1 VEEREIV
8 VIGGGP
14 GGYVAAIRAAQ
25 LGGKVTLIEKDTL
38 GGTCLNRGCIPSKA
52 LLHSVEV
59 LQSVKE
65 AGQYGIDVPSVSVD
79 LARMM
84 ARKNRVVAQLVS
96 GVGGLL
102 SANKVEVIKGTAR
115 LKAGKQIEVTDAQG
129 QKRTLQAQKIIIA
142 TGARAIKLPIPGADS
157 PTGIIPAENILNISA
172 IPRSLLMIGGGV
184 VGLEMTTILTRLGGK
199 VTVVEMLPHV
209 LPAEDEELTNIITKS
224 LQDDGVAVYTG
235 AKVTKIEDAPIRQAQ
250 DKPGGKLVTVVT
262 KDGEKKIEAELV
274 AIAVGYRP
282 NTADLGLE
290 EAGIA
295 AVKGAI
301 QANQRMETNVPGIYA
316 VGDCIGKIMLA
327 YVAMTEGEVAAEN
340 AMGKDA
346 CMDYDVVPRCVYLMP
361 ELAAVG
367 LTEADAVNSGYQ
379 VKVGKFPFA
388 ANGMATILGE
398 RRGMVK
404 IVTDAKTGQ
413 ILGVHIVGPR
423 ATDLIAEATLA
434 MKLELTAE
442 ELIATIHSHPSLC
455 EAVREAALDVTGE
468 MIHFISRKK

>member
-84 ARKNRVVAQLVS
+84 ARKNRVVSQLVS

-115 LKAGKQIEVTDAQG
+115 LKAGKQIEVNDAQG

-142 TGARAIKLPIPGADS
+142 TGAKAIKLPIPGADS
-157 PTGIIPAENILNISA
+157 PTGIVPADSILNISA
-172 IPRSLLMIGGGV
+172 IPKSLLMIGGGV

-209 LPAEDEELTNIITKS
+209 LPAEDEELTNIITKA

-235 AKVTKIEDAPIRQAQ
+235 AKVTKIEDAP
-250 DKPGGKLVTVVT
+250 GGKLVTVVAR
-262 KDGEKKIEAELV
+262 DGEKKIEAEIV

-327 YVAMTEGEVAAEN
+327 YIAMTEGEVAADN
-340 AMGKDA
+340 AMGKDT
-346 CMDYDVVPRCVYLMP
+346 CMDYNVVPRCVFLMP

-367 LTEADAVNSGYQ
+367 LTEADAASNGFK

-398 RRGMVK
+398 RRGLVK
-404 IVTDAKTGQ
+404 IVTGEKTGQ

-434 MKLELTAE
+434 VKLELTAE
-442 ELIATIHSHPSLC
+442 ELIATIHSHPSLS

>member
-1 VEEREIV
+1 MEEREIV

-14 GGYVAAIRAAQ
+14 AGYVAAIRAAQ

-52 LLHSVEV
+52 LLHSVEL
-59 LQSVKE
+59 LQSIKE

-96 GVGGLL
+96 GVGSLL
-102 SANKVEVIKGTAR
+102 AGNRVEVIKGTAR
-115 LKAGKQIEVTDAQG
+115 LKAGKQIEVNDAQG

-157 PTGIIPAENILNISA
+157 PTGIIPAESILNISA
-172 IPRSLLMIGGGV
+172 VPKSLLMIGGGV

-209 LPAEDEELTNIITKS
+209 LPAEDEELTNIITKA

-235 AKVTKIEDAPIRQAQ
+235 AKVTKIEDAP
-250 DKPGGKLVTVVT
+250 GGKLVTVAA

-327 YVAMTEGEVAAEN
+327 YIAMTEGEVAADN
-340 AMGKDA
+340 AMGKDT
-346 CMDYDVVPRCVYLMP
+346 CMDYNVVPRCVFLMP

-367 LTEADAVNSGYQ
+367 LTEADAITNGFQ

-398 RRGMVK
+398 RRGLVK
-404 IVTDAKTGQ
+404 IVTEEKTGQ

-442 ELIATIHSHPSLC
+442 EIVATIHSHPSLC
-455 EAVREAALDVTGE
+455 EAVREAALDISGE

>member
-84 ARKNRVVAQLVS
+84 ARKNRVVSQLVS
-96 GVGGLL
+96 GVGSLL
-102 SANKVEVIKGTAR
+102 AGNKVEVIKGTAR
-115 LKAGKQIEVTDAQG
+115 LKAGKQIEVNDAQG
-129 QKRTLQAQKIIIA
+129 QKCTLQAQKIIIA

-157 PTGIIPAENILNISA
+157 PTGIVPAESILNISA
-172 IPRSLLMIGGGV
+172 IPKSLLMIGGGV

-209 LPAEDEELTNIITKS
+209 LPAEDEELTNIITKA

-235 AKVTKIEDAPIRQAQ
+235 AKVTKIEDAP
-250 DKPGGKLVTVVT
+250 GGKLVTVAA
-262 KDGEKKIEAELV
+262 KDGEKKIEAEIV

-282 NTADLGLE
+282 DTADLGLE

-327 YVAMTEGEVAAEN
+327 YIAMAEGEVAADN
-340 AMGKDA
+340 AMGKDT
-346 CMDYDVVPRCVYLMP
+346 CMDYNVVPRCVFLMP

-367 LTEADAVNSGYQ
+367 LTEADAVNSGFQ

-388 ANGMATILGE
+388 ANGMAAILGE

-404 IVTDAKTGQ
+404 IVTEEKTGQ

-434 MKLELTAE
+434 MKLELTTE

-455 EAVREAALDVTGE
+455 EAVREAALDISGE

>member
-1 VEEREIV
+1 MEEHQIV

-25 LGGKVTLIEKDTL
+25 LGGKVTLIEKDAL

-52 LLHSVEV
+52 LLHSVEI
-59 LQSVKE
+59 LHSIKD
-65 AGQYGIDVPSVSVD
+65 AGQYGIDVPNVSVD
-79 LARMM
+79 FAKMM
-84 ARKNRVVAQLVS
+84 ARKNRVVSQLVS

-102 SANKVEVIKGTAR
+102 AGNKVEVIKGTAR
-115 LKAGKQIEVTDAQG
+115 LKTGKQIEVTDAQG

-157 PTGIIPAENILNISA
+157 PTGVIPAESILNISSV
-172 IPRSLLMIGGGV
+172 PKSLLMIGGGV
-184 VGLEMTTILTRLGGK
+184 VGLEMTTILARLGCK
-199 VTVVEMLPHV
+199 VTVVEMLPHI
-209 LPAEDEELTNIITKS
+209 LPAEDEELTNVITKA
-224 LQDDGVAVYTG
+224 LQDDGVAVYAG
-235 AKVTKIEDAPIRQAQ
+235 AKVTKIEDAP
-250 DKPGGKLVTVVT
+250 GGKLVTVAA

-295 AVKGAI
+295 SVRGAI
-301 QANQRMETNVPGIYA
+301 QADQNMQTNVPGVYA

-327 YVAMTEGEVAAEN
+327 YIAMTEGEVAADN
-340 AMGKDA
+340 VMGKGS
-346 CMDYDVVPRCVYLMP
+346 CMDYDVVPRCVFLMP

-367 LTEADAVNSGYQ
+367 LTESDAVTNGFK

-398 RRGMVK
+398 RRGLVK
-404 IVTDAKTGQ
+404 IVTDEPTGQ

-423 ATDLIAEATLA
+423 ATDLIAEAALA
-434 MKLELTAE
+434 MKLEITPQ

-455 EAVREAALDVTGE
+455 EAVREAALDISGE
-468 MIHFISRKK
+468 MIHFISRKR

>member
-1 VEEREIV
+1 MEEREIV

-25 LGGKVTLIEKDTL
+25 LGGKVTLIEKDAL

-52 LLHSVEV
+52 LLHSVEI
-59 LQSVKE
+59 LRSVKE
-65 AGQYGIDVPSVSVD
+65 AGQYGIDVSGVSVD

-84 ARKNRVVAQLVS
+84 ARKNRVVSQLVS

-102 SANKVEVIKGTAR
+102 AGNKVEVIKGTAK

-142 TGARAIKLPIPGADS
+142 AGAKAIKLPIPGADS
-157 PTGIIPAENILNISA
+157 PTGIIPAESILNISA
-172 IPRSLLMIGGGV
+172 VPKSLLMIGGGV
-184 VGLEMTTILTRLGGK
+184 VGLEMTTILTRLGCK
-199 VTVVEMLPHV
+199 VTVVEMLPHI
-209 LPAEDEELTNIITKS
+209 LPAEDEELTNIITKA
-224 LQDDGVAVYTG
+224 LQDDGAAVYAG
-235 AKVTKIEDAPIRQAQ
+235 AKVTKIEDAP
-250 DKPGGKLVTVVT
+250 GGKLVTVAA
-262 KDGEKKIEAELV
+262 KDGEKKIEAEIV

-282 NTADLGLE
+282 DTADLGLE

-327 YVAMTEGEVAAEN
+327 YIAMAEGEVAADN
-340 AMGKDA
+340 AMGKDT
-346 CMDYDVVPRCVYLMP
+346 CMDYNVVPRCVFLMP

-367 LTEADAVNSGYQ
+367 LTEADAASNGFK

-388 ANGMATILGE
+388 ANGMAAILGE
-398 RRGMVK
+398 RRGLVK
-404 IVTDAKTGQ
+404 IVTEEKTGQ

-434 MKLELTAE
+434 MKLELTAKE
-442 ELIATIHSHPSLC
+442 IIATIHSHPSLC
-455 EAVREAALDVTGE
+455 EAVREAALDISGE
-468 MIHFISRKK
+468 MIHFTSRKK

>member
-1 VEEREIV
+1 MEEREIV

-25 LGGKVTLIEKDTL
+25 LGGKVTLIEKDAL

-52 LLHSVEV
+52 LLHSVEI
-59 LQSVKE
+59 LRSVKE
-65 AGQYGIDVPSVSVD
+65 AGQYGIDVSGVSVD

-84 ARKNRVVAQLVS
+84 ARKNRVVSQLVS

-102 SANKVEVIKGTAR
+102 AGNKVEVIKGTAK

-142 TGARAIKLPIPGADS
+142 AGAKAIKLPIPGADS
-157 PTGIIPAENILNISA
+157 PTGIIPAESILNISA
-172 IPRSLLMIGGGV
+172 VPKSLLMIGGGV
-184 VGLEMTTILTRLGGK
+184 VGLEMTTILTRLGCK

-209 LPAEDEELTNIITKS
+209 LPAEDEELTSIITKS

-235 AKVTKIEDAPIRQAQ
+235 AKVTKIEDAP
-250 DKPGGKLVTVVT
+250 GGKLVTVAAR
-262 KDGEKKIEAELV
+262 DGEKKIEAEIV

-282 NTADLGLE
+282 DTADLGLE

-327 YVAMTEGEVAAEN
+327 YIAMAEGEVAADN
-340 AMGKDA
+340 AMGKDT
-346 CMDYDVVPRCVYLMP
+346 CMDYNVVPRCVFLMP

-367 LTEADAVNSGYQ
+367 LTEADAASNGFK

-388 ANGMATILGE
+388 ANGMAAILGE
-398 RRGMVK
+398 RRGLVK
-404 IVTDAKTGQ
+404 IVTEEKTGQ

-434 MKLELTAE
+434 MKLELTAKE
-442 ELIATIHSHPSLC
+442 IIATTHSHPSLC
-455 EAVREAALDVTGE
+455 EAVREAALDISGE

>member
-1 VEEREIV
+1 MEEREIV

-52 LLHSVEV
+52 LLHSVEL
-59 LQSVKE
+59 LQSIKE
-65 AGQYGIDVPSVSVD
+65 AGQHGIDVPSVSVD

-84 ARKNRVVAQLVS
+84 ARKNRIVSQLVS

-129 QKRTLQAQKIIIA
+129 QMRTLQAQKIIIA
-142 TGARAIKLPIPGADS
+142 TGAKAIKLPIPGADS
-157 PTGIIPAENILNISA
+157 PTGIIPAESILNISA
-172 IPRSLLMIGGGV
+172 VPKSLLMIGGGV

-235 AKVTKIEDAPIRQAQ
+235 AKVTKIEDAP
-250 DKPGGKLVTVVT
+250 GGKLVTVVAR
-262 KDGEKKIEAELV
+262 DGEKKIEAEIV

-282 NTADLGLE
+282 DTADLGLE
-290 EAGIA
+290 EASIA

-301 QANQRMETNVPGIYA
+301 QANQHMETNVPGIYA

-327 YVAMTEGEVAAEN
+327 YIAMAEGEAAADN
-340 AMGKDA
+340 AMGKDT
-346 CMDYDVVPRCVYLMP
+346 CMDYNVVPRCVFLMP

-367 LTEADAVNSGYQ
+367 LIEADAVTNGFQ

-388 ANGMATILGE
+388 ANGMAAILGE

-404 IVTDAKTGQ
+404 IVTEEKTGQ

-442 ELIATIHSHPSLC
+442 EIIATIHSHPSLS
-455 EAVREAALDVTGE
+455 EAVREAALDISGE

>member
-1 VEEREIV
+1 VEEREVV

-84 ARKNRVVAQLVS
+84 AHKNRVVSQLVS

-102 SANKVEVIKGTAR
+102 NANKVEVIKGTAR

-142 TGARAIKLPIPGADS
+142 TGAKAIKLPIPGADS
-157 PTGIIPAENILNISA
+157 PTGIFPAESILNISA
-172 IPRSLLMIGGGV
+172 IPKSLLMIGGGV

-235 AKVTKIEDAPIRQAQ
+235 AKVTKIEDAP
-250 DKPGGKLVTVVT
+250 GGKLVTVAA
-262 KDGEKKIEAELV
+262 KDGEKKIEAEIV

-327 YVAMTEGEVAAEN
+327 YIAMTEGEVAADN
-340 AMGKDA
+340 AMGKDT
-346 CMDYDVVPRCVYLMP
+346 CMDYNVVPRCVFLMP
-361 ELAAVG
+361 EMAAVG
-367 LTEADAVNSGYQ
+367 LTEADAASNGFQ
-379 VKVGKFPFA
+379 VKVGRFPFA

-413 ILGVHIVGPR
+413 ILGIHIVGPR

-442 ELIATIHSHPSLC
+442 EIIATIHSHPSLS
-455 EAVREAALDVTGE
+455 EAVREAALDISGE

>member
-52 LLHSVEV
+52 LLHSVEL
-59 LQSVKE
+59 LQSIKE
-65 AGQYGIDVPSVSVD
+65 AGQHGIDVPSVSVD

-84 ARKNRVVAQLVS
+84 ARKNRIVSQLVS

-129 QKRTLQAQKIIIA
+129 QMRTLQAQKIIIA
-142 TGARAIKLPIPGADS
+142 TGAKAIKLPIPGADS
-157 PTGIIPAENILNISA
+157 PTGIIPAESILNISA
-172 IPRSLLMIGGGV
+172 VPKSLLMIGGGV

-235 AKVTKIEDAPIRQAQ
+235 AKVTKIEDAP
-250 DKPGGKLVTVVT
+250 GGKLVTVVAR
-262 KDGEKKIEAELV
+262 DGEKKIEAEIV

-282 NTADLGLE
+282 DTADLGLE
-290 EAGIA
+290 EASIA

-301 QANQRMETNVPGIYA
+301 QANQHMETNVPGIYA

-327 YVAMTEGEVAAEN
+327 YIAMAEGEAAADN
-340 AMGKDA
+340 AMGKDT
-346 CMDYDVVPRCVYLMP
+346 CMDYNVVPRCVFLMP

-367 LTEADAVNSGYQ
+367 LIEADAVTNGFQ

-398 RRGMVK
+398 RRGLVK
-404 IVTDAKTGQ
+404 IVTEEKTGQ

-442 ELIATIHSHPSLC
+442 EIVATIHSHPSLS
-455 EAVREAALDVTGE
+455 EAVREAALDISGE